1 MIVWDKAFSVAALR
15 VPGRARLDQADLLV
29 DLLHHLEVGE
39 GSDLDRLVGVMH
51 LRGTTDQSAFQ
62 GNRRQRLRCHARMQ
76 RESECE
82 ATVER
87 GSQVEFHDLDHLA
100 DTWAQ
105 PEFEDYAMQLVAQR
119 PIDE

>member
-1 MIVWDKAFSVAALR
+1 MIVWDKALSVAALR

-29 DLLHHLEVGE
+29 DLLHHLEVDQ

-51 LRGTTDQSAFQ
+51 LRGTKDQSGFQ

-76 RESECE
+76 REAGCE
-82 ATVER
+82 ATVQR